1 MCKLKK
7 EIMRIQQGNENS
19 LVYSE
24 PFKDSSC
31 ESDGKKKKKRNLKTR
46 PWIRTVQPSA
56 VSVAP

>member
-24 PFKDSSC
+24 PFKDSSR
-31 ESDGKKKKKRNLKTR
+31 ESDGNKKKKEKPQNTSLDTNRA
-46 PWIRTVQPSA
+46 A
-56 VSVAP
+56 VCC